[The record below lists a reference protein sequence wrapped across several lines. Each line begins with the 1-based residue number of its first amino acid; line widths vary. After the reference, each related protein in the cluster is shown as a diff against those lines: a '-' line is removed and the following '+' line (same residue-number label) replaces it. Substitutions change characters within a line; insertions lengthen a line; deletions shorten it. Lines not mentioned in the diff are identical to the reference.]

1 MEEIPLSKYLADM
14 HGTKKVEILVEKAR
28 IILSIL
34 SINRW
39 LHKWLIYLPC
49 SLNFTDLF
57 LILFLSIIII
67 KLTSRLW
74 ARIKVFYPKIHGIG

>member
-1 MEEIPLSKYLADM
+1 MEEVPLSKYIADM

-39 LHKWLIYLPC
+39 LHK
-49 SLNFTDLF
+49 
-57 LILFLSIIII
+57 
-67 KLTSRLW
+67 
-74 ARIKVFYPKIHGIG
+74 